1 MSTRGCRGLYYVA
14 STIIVFAWTDWGKY
28 RISSVRQ
35 PITRLQFGPVKF
47 WTKLRYCRY
56 ISPRGHRTS
65 RNTGLNLLPS
75 VSLFLCFLFITF
87 LLLITYIFSASLCL
101 VSSLQTLEVRTA
113 CLRVQLI
120 PLSRAY
126 SRSDAAPLS
135 GRTQNCRRL
144 PGRCVLSREDT
155 RRPGD
160 SYCDR
165 AVALATGVTQCF
177 DNVHTSQSGAF
188 DVERFI
194 AGIQT
199 QLVTS
204 ELRVSC
210 EDTQVAHSHS
220 QGFFLGAIAK
230 LWKATTKLRHVR
242 LYVRPHGTTRLPL
255 DEFSWNL
262 IFEYFSKIYWENSSF
277 IKIWQQ

>member
-1 MSTRGCRGLYYVA
+1 M
-14 STIIVFAWTDWGKY
+14 
-28 RISSVRQ
+28 
-35 PITRLQFGPVKF
+35 
-47 WTKLRYCRY
+47 
-56 ISPRGHRTS
+56 
-65 RNTGLNLLPS
+65 
-75 VSLFLCFLFITF
+75 
-87 LLLITYIFSASLCL
+87 
-101 VSSLQTLEVRTA
+101 
-113 CLRVQLI
+113 
-120 PLSRAY
+120 
-126 SRSDAAPLS
+126 
-135 GRTQNCRRL
+135 
-144 PGRCVLSREDT
+144 LSREDT

-230 LWKATTKLRHVR
+230 L
-242 LYVRPHGTTRLPL
+242 
-255 DEFSWNL
+255 
-262 IFEYFSKIYWENSSF
+262 
-277 IKIWQQ
+277 